1 MGVFTTTQQQKS
13 RSMKIF
19 HFGICEKANSLLP
32 SLLIFGRK
40 NRGQSFYQRSARIN
54 IIQILGSYLPFD
66 NHFNVLRFSG
76 LFLTIQDQLM
86 ETLS

>member
-1 MGVFTTTQQQKS
+1 MGVFTTIQQQKS
-13 RSMKIF
+13 RSVKIF
-19 HFGICEKANSLLP
+19 HFRHLP
-32 SLLIFGRK
+32 RQIHAK
-40 NRGQSFYQRSARIN
+40 IN